1 MRNRKGLAFGE
12 MKRISPNRQD
22 EQHICY
28 SQTFSGWQKKL
39 EKTMKSSWPLHFCQ
53 LSVVC
58 FLCALKS
65 KQTPR
70 SCTKHLDKD
79 TTRARNTAPFVC
91 GKTWFYLRRQSGES
105 CSKHALRVENRLSI
119 ADYFCVYIMQYVSG
133 MPYNCSPLPSQAYS
147 FSEPMTT
154 RTRLRHNR
162 FVQFL
167 AINLTL

>member
-1 MRNRKGLAFGE
+1 
-12 MKRISPNRQD
+12 
-22 EQHICY
+22 
-28 SQTFSGWQKKL
+28 
-39 EKTMKSSWPLHFCQ
+39 MKSSWPLIFLPIECS
-53 LSVVC
+53 LFSLC
-58 FLCALKS
+58 FKI
-65 KQTPR
+65 KTTPR

-79 TTRARNTAPFVC
+79 TTKARNTVPFVC
-91 GKTWFYLRRQSGES
+91 GKAWLYFRRQSGES

-133 MPYNCSPLPSQAYS
+133 MPCNCSPLPSQAYS

-167 AINLTL
+167 VIKLTLWVPFLSINRSSCRKKSILAKVCFDVKRG